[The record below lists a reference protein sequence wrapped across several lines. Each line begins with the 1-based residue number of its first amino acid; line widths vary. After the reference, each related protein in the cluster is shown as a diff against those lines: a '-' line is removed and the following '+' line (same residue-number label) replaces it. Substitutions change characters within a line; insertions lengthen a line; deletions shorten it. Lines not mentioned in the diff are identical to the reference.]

1 MKQPLTHF
9 VVFIALVLTLPLLG
23 FECGSP
29 EMEGAKLALQ
39 QKNFLRAEE
48 LLKKEVKNNPK
59 NEDAWFTLGKLYAEQ
74 NRYAEMK
81 SAFSSATMAGKVHS
95 EEIRIAQFNMWA
107 RLLNEGAS
115 HLNNASNATG
125 DSAVIYRREA
135 ISHFNDALLFN
146 ADSVVTYRNLAIAYF
161 ALNEPGNAIQT
172 LQKALSI
179 EKNYDVAY
187 EIVREYYNK
196 AVVLRDAGKAD
207 DARVEFIRTRDF
219 IKEIQL
225 WTVQKNVQLQSVV
238 DDLLLTTYL
247 ELGDTVVAMASYNS
261 AVQKD
266 PGNKIY
272 RLNYGILL
280 MRAGKTQDAAQQFDM
295 ALQTDPE
302 WEDGLLAA
310 GEAYLK
316 IGMKQQED
324 ARRIFN
330 ESKKKDAVLDTTF
343 KTTVRKSVQYL
354 QSYTAKNPNNPG
366 AWTNLGTGFVLVDG
380 NDKRGKPAYEKEDAL
395 YKK

>member
-1 MKQPLTHF
+1 M
-9 VVFIALVLTLPLLG
+9 G

-39 QKNFLRAEE
+39 QKNYTRAEE
-48 LLKKEVKNNPK
+48 LLKKEVNNNPK
-59 NEDAWFTLGKLYAEQ
+59 NEDAWFTLGKLFAEQ
-74 NRYAEMK
+74 NRYNEMK
-81 SAFSSATMAGKVHS
+81 SAFSSASAAGKVHS
-95 EEIRIAQFNMWA
+95 EEIRVTQINMWA
-107 RLLNEGAS
+107 RLLNEGAN
-115 HLNNASNATG
+115 HLNSAAKAIG
-125 DSAVIYRREA
+125 DSVRMYQREA
-135 ISHFNDALLFN
+135 ISHFNDALIIN
-146 ADSVVTYRNLAIAYF
+146 PDSVVTYRNLAIAYF
-161 ALNEPGNAIQT
+161 ALNEPANAIAS

-179 EKNYDVAY
+179 EKNFDVAY

-196 AVVLRDAGKAD
+196 AVVMRDAGKAD
-207 DARVEFIRTRDF
+207 EAQKEFTRTRDF

-225 WTVQKNVQLQSVV
+225 WNIPKNVQLQSVV

-266 PGNKIY
+266 PSNKVY

-280 MRAGKTQDAAQQFDM
+280 MRAGKTQDAVTQFDF

-316 IGMKQQED
+316 MGMKQQED
-324 ARRIFN
+324 ARKIFN

-343 KTTVRKSVQYL
+343 KSTVRKSVQYL

-380 NDKRGKPAYEKEDAL
+380 NDKRGKVAYENADAL